1 MNTRKVLHIDS
12 NHPLMI
18 EQLAQMGYE
27 NVENYTSTKEE
38 IEQTIS
44 EYEGVIIRSRFKIDK
59 TFLDSATNLKFIGRV
74 GAGLENIDC
83 DYATTKGI
91 ALIAAPEGNRTAVG
105 EHALGMLL
113 TLMNKLNLVDQEVR
127 EGIWIREGNRGYE
140 IEGKTVGIIGYGN
153 MGNAFAK
160 RLQGFDCKVIFYD
173 IKEGLENQFAK
184 QVTLEELQEQV
195 DILSLHTPQ
204 TPETMNMIDE
214 QFINRLRKPIWF
226 VNTAR
231 GKSVNTAAL
240 VNALK
245 QGKVLGAALD
255 VLEYEK
261 SSFENMFSD
270 NTLPEPMQYLVQAKN
285 VLLSPHIAGWTIESK
300 EKLAQVIIDKIKLL
314 NN

>member
-38 IEQTIS
+38 IERIIS

-59 TFLDSATNLKFIGRV
+59 TFLDCATNLKFIGRV

-83 DYATTKGI
+83 DYAESKGV

-127 EGIWIREGNRGYE
+127 EGIWIREGNRGHE

-184 QVTLEELQEQV
+184 QVTLQELQEQV

-204 TPETMNMIDE
+204 TAATMDMINE
-214 QFINRLRKPIWF
+214 QFINQLKKPIWF

-231 GKSVNTAAL
+231 GKSVNTASLVKAL
-240 VNALK
+240 
-245 QGKVLGAALD
+245 QEGKVLGAALD

-261 SSFENMFSD
+261 SSFENMFND
-270 NTLPEPMQYLVQAKN
+270 NSLPEPMQYLVQAKN

-314 NN
+314 TP

>member
-74 GAGLENIDC
+74 GAGLENIEC

-214 QFINRLRKPIWF
+214 QFINRLKKPIWF

>member
-214 QFINRLRKPIWF
+214 QFINRLKKPIWF

>member
-204 TPETMNMIDE
+204 TPDTMNMIDE